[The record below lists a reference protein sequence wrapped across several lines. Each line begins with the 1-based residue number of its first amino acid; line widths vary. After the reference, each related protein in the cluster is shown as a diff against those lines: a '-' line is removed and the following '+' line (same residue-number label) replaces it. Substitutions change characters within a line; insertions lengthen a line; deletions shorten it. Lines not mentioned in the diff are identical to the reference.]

1 MTATPDIRAAAL
13 AAETAP
19 QMSRSSL
26 TVSVVVSDRG
36 PSAAQGERYEA
47 ELAGYAAVR
56 ATGASPWEA
65 VRALVGEHRSLLERR
80 WAPGGP
86 AT

>member
-1 MTATPDIRAAAL
+1 MSDRLVGSPGFARAHARTL
-13 AAETAP
+13 VT
-19 QMSRSSL
+19 
-26 TVSVVVSDRG
+26 TVVVTVYDRG
-36 PSAAQGERYEA
+36 PSAAPDERYEA

-56 ATGASPWEA
+56 GAGASPWEA
-65 VRALVGEHRSLLERR
+65 VRALVGHHRTLLERR

>member
-1 MTATPDIRAAAL
+1 MTATPDIRAAAI
-13 AAETAP
+13 AAETTP
-19 QMSRSSL
+19 QTSRSSF

-36 PSAAQGERYEA
+36 PSAAPGERYEA

-56 ATGASPWEA
+56 EAGASPWEA
-65 VRALVGEHRSLLERR
+65 VRALVGPHRTLLERR

-86 AT
+86 GT